1 MTLWWFQLWM
11 IIFMILKTKNTSDQ
25 YKDLRFIP
33 SPHHELRA
41 TSYKLISLRVA
52 FIARVTSYE
61 CYFYCTSYVL
71 LFACELRA
79 TIYWTSR
86 ELLFTYELQV
96 TVYCTSYELFL
107 LHKLRV
113 IVYFTSYE
121 LLLIAP
127 VASYLLH
134 AISGLI
140 FVCQLRV
147 TF

>member
-25 YKDLRFIP
+25 YKDLPFIP

-41 TSYKLISLRVA
+41 TSYELISLRVA
-52 FIARVTSYE
+52 FIARVTSCE
-61 CYFYCTSYVL
+61 CYFYCTSYLL

-79 TIYWTSR
+79 TIYWTMGVT
-86 ELLFTYELQV
+86 FYIELQV

-134 AISGLI
+134 AISGFI

>member
-25 YKDLRFIP
+25 YKDLPFIP

-61 CYFYCTSYVL
+61 CYFYCTSYEL
-71 LFACELRA
+71 LFARELRA
-79 TIYWTSR
+79 TIYWTSW

-96 TVYCTSYELFL
+96 TVYCTSCELFL
-107 LHKLRV
+107 LHNYVLLFISRV
-113 IVYFTSYE
+113 TSYC
-121 LLLIAP
+121 
-127 VASYLLH
+127 LLH
-134 AISGLI
+134 
-140 FVCQLRV
+140 QLRV
-147 TF
+147 TSCMRFTA